1 MPTEGR
7 RPSKSRKMS
16 RTAARH
22 FCEICIMKY
31 AIVVAYDGTNYRG
44 WQTQKN
50 GISVQSVL
58 EKAAEET
65 FGKRVNITASG
76 RTDSGVHAAGQ
87 VCHFSADTA
96 VPAEKIADALNF
108 RLPADICVLR
118 SASAPEDFDSNRS
131 AKKKTYC
138 YRMYCARRE
147 HPLKSRYAL
156 AVYPRPDIALMQKG
170 AALYCGEH
178 DFKAYCASGST
189 AKTTVRT
196 IFSAEVSTAFS
207 RGSEDITFTVCGGG
221 FLYNMVRTMAGTLLY
236 LGQGRISL
244 EDVRR
249 SLDEGNRA
257 LVGKTMP
264 AKGLT
269 LESVEYSPGPF
280 A

>member
-1 MPTEGR
+1 
-7 RPSKSRKMS
+7 
-16 RTAARH
+16 
-22 FCEICIMKY
+22 MKY

-147 HPLKSRYAL
+147 HPLKSRYAV
-156 AVYPRPDIALMQKG
+156 AVHPRPGLKLMEEG
-170 AALYCGEH
+170 ARLFCGEH
-178 DFKAYCASGST
+178 DFAAYCASGSS
-189 AKTTVRT
+189 AKTTVRNVYSVDVKSGLT
-196 IFSAEVSTAFS
+196 
-207 RGSEDITFTVCGGG
+207 RGSEDIEIEVCGGG
-221 FLYNMVRTMAGTLLY
+221 FLYNMVRTMAGTLLF
-236 LGQGRISL
+236 LGQGRL
-244 EDVRR
+244 TLDDVKA
-249 SLDEGNRA
+249 SLDTGNRS

-269 LESVEYSPGPF
+269 LESVDYGFDLFGAE
-280 A
+280 